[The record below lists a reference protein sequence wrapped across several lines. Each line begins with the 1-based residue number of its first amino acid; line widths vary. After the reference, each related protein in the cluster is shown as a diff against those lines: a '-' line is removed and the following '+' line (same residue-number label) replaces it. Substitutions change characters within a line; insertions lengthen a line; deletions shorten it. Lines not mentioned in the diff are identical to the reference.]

1 MTSASRNRRRVYLRA
16 AADFGVL
23 RRGWGDRGHRDRR
36 RRRVAAGM
44 RVLGYAADAASG
56 SLTAAGAAEEF
67 TDMAR
72 VPELLRL

>member
-1 MTSASRNRRRVYLRA
+1 MT
-16 AADFGVL
+16 GVA
-23 RRGWGDRGHRDRR
+23 GG
-36 RRRVAAGM
+36 VAAGM
-44 RVLGYAADAASG
+44 RVLGYAADAAPG